1 MIVKTLET
9 FSFGLEISMA
19 KLINNFMIK
28 EILNLLLFKL
38 EKMIKYFCL
47 LINNYL
53 LYSKNLT
60 KKY

>member
-1 MIVKTLET
+1 MIVKTLEI
-9 FSFGLEISMA
+9 FLFGMEISMA

>member
-1 MIVKTLET
+1 MIVKTLEI
-9 FSFGLEISMA
+9 FLFGMEISMA

-53 LYSKNLT
+53 LNSKNLT